1 MEDGPRIIGPER
13 ACILDLGAQAGIP
26 GEGPACGA
34 SAQLQEELARAVVV
48 AVVEAGEEERERVAE
63 RIADPVL
70 VGDRDVAGT
79 EDDRGSGPLEREV
92 EPASPRA
99 ALRAVRNVTVD
110 AGLEAG
116 NVRRQVRGAPAQRE
130 AADPVVGRHTE
141 AAHAI
146 ELDGAAP
153 RGGLDP
159 QHVLRADHPVGRL
172 GPVDPEALDDG
183 VLRAVQAAADVD
195 CVANDPR
202 GRPQIDLAV
211 HRDQIARDDALD
223 DQRRAQDE
231 DRARHGVR
239 SPKRR
244 VPRDEQVAAGEHL
257 IEPLVHARRA
267 GADAL
272 YPLRCRGRRRD
283 GGSQQHEE
291 RSRDRG
297 KGSHVTGSSRK
308 LARMARPPSLAIDSG
323 WNWTPHTGSVRCR
336 RARIS
341 SSQPASS
348 VQAVTSSSGGSV
360 AGSMMSE

>member
-1 MEDGPRIIGPER
+1 RIRSRQRAAEVQPELETVVRERGHCQVGPGGEAAEREVAGSRGTRELDRSTGGHGRERAGPLAGARGDEAGDAALVSREVRADRVVEDGPRIIGPER

-48 AVVEAGEEERERVAE
+48 AVVAAGEEERERVAE

-153 RGGLDP
+153 RGGL
-159 QHVLRADHPVGRL
+159 
-172 GPVDPEALDDG
+172 
-183 VLRAVQAAADVD
+183 
-195 CVANDPR
+195 
-202 GRPQIDLAV
+202 
-211 HRDQIARDDALD
+211 
-223 DQRRAQDE
+223 
-231 DRARHGVR
+231 
-239 SPKRR
+239 
-244 VPRDEQVAAGEHL
+244 
-257 IEPLVHARRA
+257 
-267 GADAL
+267 
-272 YPLRCRGRRRD
+272 
-283 GGSQQHEE
+283 
-291 RSRDRG
+291 
-297 KGSHVTGSSRK
+297 
-308 LARMARPPSLAIDSG
+308 
-323 WNWTPHTGSVRCR
+323 
-336 RARIS
+336 
-341 SSQPASS
+341 
-348 VQAVTSSSGGSV
+348 
-360 AGSMMSE
+360 